1 MGLIMEVNF
10 DVKVDKEVQDKSEE
24 FFNELGLDMNTTIN
38 IFLNKTIYEN
48 GIPFDLKLDSLNQTT
63 IEAIEEGNRFLNDP
77 NTKSYSSIEE
87 LKEVLK

>member
-1 MGLIMEVNF
+1 
-10 DVKVDKEVQDKSEE
+10 
-24 FFNELGLDMNTTIN
+24 MNTAIN

-77 NTKSYSSIEE
+77 NTKVIVR
-87 LKEVLK
+87 LKSLKKC

>member
-1 MGLIMEVNF
+1 MEVNF
-10 DVKVDKEVQDKSEE
+10 NIKVDKEVQDKSEE
-24 FFNELGLDMNTTIN
+24 IFNELGLDMNTAIN

>member
-1 MGLIMEVNF
+1 MEVNF
-10 DVKVDKEVQDKSEE
+10 NIKVDKEVKEKSEE
-24 FFNELGLDMNTTIN
+24 IFNEFGLDMNTAIN

>member
-1 MGLIMEVNF
+1 
-10 DVKVDKEVQDKSEE
+10 
-24 FFNELGLDMNTTIN
+24 MNIAIN

-77 NTKSYSSIEE
+77 NTKVIVR
-87 LKEVLK
+87 LKSLKKC